1 MMNFKKLGIIIQRE
15 YLNKVKKKS
24 FLLITFLAPV
34 LFAAIA
40 ILPTVIMLGTKE
52 EAKKVGVVDRSGIV
66 LPFLESNDNVEYID
80 LGADAPVDSIKTD
93 LKGRGIDV
101 LLCLS
106 ELDSVSRTVTAD
118 TYSVKPIGMD
128 TGENIENRINDAVE
142 AYRIDS
148 YGIEN
153 LETIMAE
160 VKSNVHLHS
169 YTVDESGNEKISESG
184 VYMAVSMI
192 LGMMLYMFIALF
204 SGMVMSSVIEEKSSR
219 VVEVLV
225 SSVKATELMFG
236 KIIGVALVALT
247 QFLLWIV
254 LTGAIVGVAGG
265 IIGMDKLMSV
275 GSKATEVPGVDM
287 SEMGIHPDF
296 GMGDLSTTLEMTS
309 GEGLEMTSGE
319 VLEMTSGEVL
329 EMTES
334 ADSLVAQADTVAAAA
349 EPTGMEAVM
358 STLGNLNVGQ
368 ILVAFLIF
376 FIFGYLLYASLFAAI
391 GSGVENEGDSTQ
403 LQLPVTIPLMLGFFV
418 ALYAFKAP
426 DSQLVFW
433 FSMIPFTS
441 PIVMLARIPFGV
453 ATWELILSIVLLVG
467 TFIACAWASAKI
479 YKVGIL
485 MYGKK
490 STFKDLWKWLKQ
502 K

>member
-1 MMNFKKLGIIIQRE
+1 MNFKKLGIIIERE

-34 LFAAIA
+34 FFAAMC
-40 ILPTVIMLGTKE
+40 ILPSVIMMGAKE
-52 EAKKVGVVDRSGIV
+52 ESKKIGVVDRSGIV
-66 LPFLESNDNVEYID
+66 LPYLESNKIIEYVD
-80 LGADAPVDSIKTD
+80 LGPEAPVDTIKTN
-93 LKGRGIDV
+93 LQGWGIDV
-101 LLCLS
+101 LLSIS
-106 ELDSVSRTVTAD
+106 ELDEATRSVSAD
-118 TYSVKPIGMD
+118 TFSEKPLGMD

-153 LETIMAE
+153 LESIMSE
-160 VKSNVHLHS
+160 VKSNIHLHS
-169 YTVDESGNEKISESG
+169 YTVDESGKESISESG

-247 QFLLWIV
+247 QFLLWIL
-254 LTGAIVGVAGG
+254 LTGAILGVAVG
-265 IIGMDKLMSV
+265 IMGKDKLMAM
-275 GSKATEVPGVDM
+275 GGETTEMVQVTD
-287 SEMGIHPDF
+287 MGIYP
-296 GMGDLSTTLEMTS
+296 GDIDLES
-309 GEGLEMTSGE
+309 LQ
-319 VLEMTSGEVL
+319 
-329 EMTES
+329 ES
-334 ADSLVAQADTVAAAA
+334 MAAAPADSLATG
-349 EPTGMEAVM
+349 EPSGMQTVM
-358 STLGNLNVGQ
+358 STLGNLNFGL
-368 ILVAFLIF
+368 ILVVFLIY
-376 FIFGYLLYASLFAAI
+376 FIFGYLLYASMFAAI
-391 GSGVENEGDSTQ
+391 GSGVESEGDSSQ
-403 LQLPVTIPLMLGFFV
+403 LQMPVTIPLLLGFFV

-426 DSQLVFW
+426 DSSLVFW

-453 ATWELILSIVLLVG
+453 ATWELILSIVLLVI
-467 TFIACAWASAKI
+467 TFVGCAWASAKI

-490 STFKDLWKWLKQ
+490 STFKDLFKWLKQ

>member
-1 MMNFKKLGIIIQRE
+1 MNISKLGIIIRRE

-24 FLLITFLAPV
+24 FLIITFLAPV

-40 ILPTVIMLGTKE
+40 VLPSVIMMGTKE
-52 EAKKVGVVDRSGIV
+52 EAKKVGVLDASGIV
-66 LPFLESNDNVEYID
+66 TPFLESNEIIEYVP
-80 LGADAPVDSIKTD
+80 LEGVTADEVKAD
-93 LKGRGIDV
+93 LKSYGIDV
-101 LLCLS
+101 LLS
-106 ELDSVSRTVTAD
+106 IGELDTVNRTVTAD
-118 TYSVKPIGMD
+118 TYSEKPLGLD
-128 TGENIENRINDAVE
+128 TGSLMENRINDAIE
-142 AYRIDS
+142 AYRIES

-153 LETIMAE
+153 LEEIMAG
-160 VKSNVHLHS
+160 VKSNVHLRS
-169 YTVDESGNEKISESG
+169 YTIDETGKESISESG
-184 VYMAVSMI
+184 VYMAISMI
-192 LGMMLYMFIALF
+192 LGMALYMFIALF

-254 LTGAIVGVAGG
+254 LTLVIIAGAMG
-265 IIGMDKLMSV
+265 IIGKDKI
-275 GSKATEVPGVDM
+275 
-287 SEMGIHPDF
+287 MGA
-296 GMGDLSTTLEMTS
+296 MGDDQMTQ
-309 GEGLEMTSGE
+309 MTAQ
-319 VLEMTSGEVL
+319 
-329 EMTES
+329 MTES
-334 ADSLVAQADTVAAAA
+334 MTPGVHMPGATIDLESAVAAADTAAVAA
-349 EPTGMEAVM
+349 EPSGLNAIM
-358 STLGNLNVGQ
+358 STLANINIGQ
-368 ILVAFLIF
+368 IVVAFLLF
-376 FIFGYLLYASLFAAI
+376 FVFGYLLYASLFAAI
-391 GSGVENEGDSTQ
+391 GSAVENEGDSNQ
-403 LQLPVTIPLMLGFFV
+403 LQIPVTIPLLLGFFV

-441 PIVMLARIPFGV
+441 PIVMLARLPFGV
-453 ATWELILSIVLLVG
+453 ATWELVLSIVLLIITFVG
-467 TFIACAWASAKI
+467 CAWASAKI

>member
-24 FLLITFLAPV
+24 FLLITFLAPI
-34 LFAAIA
+34 LFAAVA

-66 LPFLESNDNVEYID
+66 LPFLESNETVEYID
-80 LGADAPVDSIKTD
+80 LGAGAPVDSIKTN
-93 LKGRGIDV
+93 LEAWGVDV
-101 LLCLS
+101 LLSIS
-106 ELDSVSRTVTAD
+106 ELDESTKNVMAD
-118 TYSVKPIGMD
+118 TYSVKPLGMD

-153 LETIMAE
+153 LESIMKE
-160 VKSNVHLHS
+160 VRSNVHLHS

-225 SSVKATELMFG
+225 SSVKATELLFG

-265 IIGMDKLMSV
+265 IIGMDKIMSM
-275 GSKATEVPGVDM
+275 GSQATEVPGVDM

-296 GMGDLSTTLEMTS
+296 GL
-309 GEGLEMTSGE
+309 GELAAEE
-319 VLEMTSGEVL
+319 VPV
-329 EMTES
+329 
-334 ADSLVAQADTVAAAA
+334 DSLVATADTLAVA
-349 EPTGMEAVM
+349 EPTGMNAIM
-358 STLGNLNVGQ
+358 STIGNLNLGL
-368 ILVAFLIF
+368 ILFAFLIF
-376 FIFGYLLYASLFAAI
+376 FVFGYLLYASLFAAI

-403 LQLPVTIPLMLGFFV
+403 LQLPVTIPLMIGFFV

-453 ATWELILSIVLLVG
+453 ATWELVLSIVLLIG
-467 TFIACAWASAKI
+467 TFVACAWASAKI

>member
-1 MMNFKKLGIIIQRE
+1 MNFKKLGIIIQRE

-34 LFAAIA
+34 FFAAIC
-40 ILPTVIMLGTKE
+40 ILPTIIMMGTKE
-52 EAKKVGVVDRSGIV
+52 EAKQVGVIDRSGIV
-66 LPFLESNDNVEYID
+66 LPYLESNDVTIFKD
-80 LGADAPVDSIKTD
+80 LGADASPEAVKADFGAS
-93 LKGRGIDV
+93 GVDV
-101 LLCLS
+101 LLTIS
-106 ELDSVSRTVTAD
+106 DLDTLARTVSAD
-118 TYSVKPIGMD
+118 CYSEKPLGMD
-128 TGENIENRINDAVE
+128 TGSMIEGRINDAVE
-142 AYRIDS
+142 AYRIES

-153 LETIMAE
+153 LEEIMAG
-160 VKSNVHLHS
+160 VKSNVKLRS
-169 YTVDESGNEKISESG
+169 YTIDESGKESISESG
-184 VYMAVSMI
+184 IYMALSMI
-192 LGMMLYMFIALF
+192 LGMALYMFIALF

-225 SSVKATELMFG
+225 SSVKASELMFG

-254 LTGAIVGVAGG
+254 LTLLLVGVA
-265 IIGMDKLMSV
+265 
-275 GSKATEVPGVDM
+275 
-287 SEMGIHPDF
+287 MGIMGKDKIMGIMDNDSTTQMMEQMASTSGVHP
-296 GMGDLSTTLEMTS
+296 GDLDLGSALAAASDTT
-309 GEGLEMTSGE
+309 
-319 VLEMTSGEVL
+319 
-329 EMTES
+329 
-334 ADSLVAQADTVAAAA
+334 AVAAG
-349 EPTGMEAVM
+349 EPSGMEVIM
-358 STLGNLNVGQ
+358 STLGNINLGQ
-368 ILVAFLIF
+368 IAIAFLF
-376 FIFGYLLYASLFAAI
+376 FFVFGYLLYASMFAAI
-391 GSGVENEGDSTQ
+391 GSAVENEGDSSQ
-403 LQLPVTIPLMLGFFV
+403 LQLPVTIPLLLGFFV

-453 ATWELILSIVLLVG
+453 ATWELVLSIVLLVG

>member
-1 MMNFKKLGIIIQRE
+1 MNIKKLGIIIQRE

-34 LFAAIA
+34 FFAAIC
-40 ILPTVIMLGTKE
+40 ILPTIIMMNTKE
-52 EAKKVGVVDRSGIV
+52 EAKQVGVIDRSGIV
-66 LPFLESNDNVEYID
+66 LPYLESNDVTLFKD
-80 LGADAPVDSIKTD
+80 LGADASPEAVKADFGAS
-93 LKGRGIDV
+93 GVDV
-101 LLCLS
+101 LLTIS
-106 ELDSVSRTVTAD
+106 ELDTLGRTVSAD
-118 TYSVKPIGMD
+118 CYSEKPLGMD
-128 TGENIENRINDAVE
+128 TGSMIEGRINDAVE
-142 AYRIDS
+142 AYRIES

-153 LETIMAE
+153 LEEIMAG
-160 VKSNVHLHS
+160 VKSNVKLHS
-169 YTVDESGNEKISESG
+169 YTIDESGKESISESG
-184 VYMAVSMI
+184 IYMGLSMI
-192 LGMMLYMFIALF
+192 LGIAIYMFIALF

-225 SSVKATELMFG
+225 SSVKASELMFG

-254 LTGAIVGVAGG
+254 LTLLLVGVA
-265 IIGMDKLMSV
+265 
-275 GSKATEVPGVDM
+275 
-287 SEMGIHPDF
+287 MGIMGKDKIM
-296 GMGDLSTTLEMTS
+296 GMMNDDSTTQMMEQMASTSGVHAGDLDLGTALAAATDTT
-309 GEGLEMTSGE
+309 
-319 VLEMTSGEVL
+319 
-329 EMTES
+329 
-334 ADSLVAQADTVAAAA
+334 AVAAG
-349 EPTGMEAVM
+349 EPSSMEVIM
-358 STLGNLNVGQ
+358 STLGNINLGQ
-368 ILVAFLIF
+368 IAIAFLF
-376 FIFGYLLYASLFAAI
+376 FFVFGYLLYASLFAAI
-391 GSGVENEGDSTQ
+391 GSSVENEGDSSQ

-426 DSQLVFW
+426 DSPLVFW